1 MRVPPAGGE
10 HRVAVDQRQVVVG
23 EEVVRPPGD
32 RGRGG
37 QPPEGGGRVGVER
50 GGAAGGVA
58 GVVFVG
64 EDEEVL
70 VRPEEVG
77 LGGFEGGPE
86 GGVSGGCSAGGCVM
100 VRMGEG
106 RD

>member
-1 MRVPPAGGE
+1 MRVPAADGE
-10 HRVAVDQRQVVVG
+10 HCVAVDQRQVVVG
-23 EEVVRPPGD
+23 EEVVGPLGD

-50 GGAAGGVA
+50 GGAAGAA

-77 LGGFEGGPE
+77 LGGFEGVPE
-86 GGVSGGCSAGGCVM
+86 GGVSGGVVLIVLC
-100 VRMGEG
+100 ENG
-106 RD
+106 RGTSYQR